1 MLHNNRAPRS
11 DNAYQLSSTSTP
23 SNIPKDDSLH
33 HPTPRP
39 VLARHS
45 TSLIDHADQLQVE
58 HTDKTKDSLASRSSN
73 HDTRRDGF
81 TWGLKPAPGDHSDP
95 RRHGRNPLLP
105 AQVHDKTP
113 PSLEELMR
121 PPQNED
127 ADAAHNSRVSRA
139 NTGDTLR
146 SLRNLAV
153 PSTRPESV
161 THRGTRRLSVAF
173 FAKGLFP
180 PASSSEDYRE
190 RRGSASSAE
199 SKGDGRRKRRLSFAL
214 PSTVEQ
220 GGPSESLN
228 QDSNA
233 ERSMIQTQKQ
243 LSKKSSMKSSLRDR
257 RNVNFDLSLPIE
269 PPDLPPQSCSLLT
282 KSSSI
287 TPARPRSPK
296 TPWIREEP
304 LQRPQA
310 VPQNTIPLLEEDY
323 VGQVTVEEGTPGSGL
338 LPDNDPISSS
348 HSPEFER
355 PPVKVRDRCY
365 VSRPRFSRSRSSQG
379 ERSSDA
385 LAHTPDG
392 SWAPNDSR
400 EFQEQKNRTAVELEQ
415 LSQATKEARSKRWRW
430 ARSATRSSDG
440 GHSNPIEEPTRD
452 RKFSVNPFRRSNRIS
467 EQTDQDQDSKHRQ
480 SPHANRLWW
489 IGKQSPPP
497 PPLPDPEYT
506 QIKRPLHIAM
516 PSAFAPPGMHRI
528 PTPPT
533 LDANGDIKG
542 KLADFFFDHGTD
554 IDRRP
559 RPAPSPGGYWDSDA
573 LLMSFKSS
581 SIQPSD
587 STEEGPEGP
596 VMTDY
601 APRSFTCDSND
612 YGTPGL
618 VATPG
623 GYMNA
628 GGTKPSPRADT
639 EERYFRRPVMQQ
651 TQLTA
656 AALRKIDEIKKFQW
670 IVPEHLPNSPL
681 CPLHKNYNGYSI
693 GVCYWHGRRRSS
705 GHRSMGSEEFVG
717 GVYELGKKEQRK
729 KRGAEAA
736 AERGGDGGVK
746 RGARGWQVG
755 MFDQSPEEHKPRK
768 NRLESLSGP

>member
-1 MLHNNRAPRS
+1 MLHSLRAPRS
-11 DNAYQLSSTSTP
+11 ENAYQLSSINTSSTV
-23 SNIPKDDSLH
+23 PKDDYLH
-33 HPTPRP
+33 QPKALPA
-39 VLARHS
+39 LARHS
-45 TSLIDHADQLQVE
+45 TSLIEHADQLQIE
-58 HTDKTKDSLASRSSN
+58 QTSKIKDGLASRSS
-73 HDTRRDGF
+73 HHESRRDGF
-81 TWGLKPAPGDHSDP
+81 TWGLKPATDDLSDQYRHS
-95 RRHGRNPLLP
+95 RNPLLP
-105 AQVHDKTP
+105 AKVREKTP

-127 ADAAHNSRVSRA
+127 ADAAHNKRVSRA
-139 NTGDTLR
+139 NTGDTFRNIRNPGIPSAR
-146 SLRNLAV
+146 SEAV
-153 PSTRPESV
+153 TR
-161 THRGTRRLSVAF
+161 HGTRKLSVAF

-180 PASSSEDYRE
+180 LASSSEDYQE
-190 RRGSASSAE
+190 RRVSASSME
-199 SKGDGRRKRRLSFAL
+199 SNDDRRTKHKLSFAL

-220 GGPSESLN
+220 SSPSESLTR
-228 QDSNA
+228 DSNA
-233 ERSMIQTQKQ
+233 ERSMTQRPKE

-269 PPDLPPQSCSLLT
+269 PPDLPPRSRSPLT

-296 TPWIREEP
+296 TPWIRDEP
-304 LQRPQA
+304 LQWRQA
-310 VPQNTIPLLEEDY
+310 ASQNTAPIFEEDY
-323 VGQVTVEEGTPGSGL
+323 VGQATVEEGTPGSGL

-348 HSPEFER
+348 HSPTFER

-365 VSRPRFSRSRSSQG
+365 VTRPRFNRSRDSRG

-392 SWAPNDSR
+392 SWAPNDER
-400 EFQEQKNRTAVELEQ
+400 EYQEQKNQTAVELEQ
-415 LSQATKEARSKRWRW
+415 LSQATKEVRSKRWRW

-440 GHSNPIEEPTRD
+440 SHSSPIAEPTRD
-452 RKFSVNPFRRSNRIS
+452 RKFSVNPFRRSNRLA

-497 PPLPDPEYT
+497 PEPEVT
-506 QIKRPLHIAM
+506 KIKPPSHIAM
-516 PSAFAPPGMHRI
+516 PSAFTPPGMHHI

-559 RPAPSPGGYWDSDA
+559 KARPSPGGYWDSDA
-573 LLMSFKSS
+573 LLMSFKSP

-596 VMTDY
+596 VPEY
-601 APRSFTCDSND
+601 APRSFTCDAND

-618 VATPG
+618 VVRPG

-628 GGTKPSPRADT
+628 GIPRLPRPANT
-639 EERYFRRPVMQQ
+639 EETWFRRCIVEQ

-656 AALRKIDEIKKFQW
+656 AALRKIDERKKFEW
-670 IVPEHLPNSPL
+670 IVPEHLPGSPL
-681 CPLHKNYNGYSI
+681 CPLHKNYQGYSI
-693 GVCYWHGRRRSS
+693 GVCYWHGRRRRMS
-705 GHRSMGSEEFVG
+705 GSNGSEGSDEFVG

-729 KRGAEAA
+729 RRRARAA
-736 AERGGDGGVK
+736 AERRGDVEVK

-755 MFDQSPEEHKPRK
+755 MFDQSPEEHKPKR
-768 NRLESLSGP
+768 NRLQSLSNS

>member
-1 MLHNNRAPRS
+1 MLNTPRAPRS
-11 DNAYQLSSTSTP
+11 ENAYQLSSTSTS

-58 HTDKTKDSLASRSSN
+58 HIGQIKNGPASRSS
-73 HDTRRDGF
+73 HHEIRRDGY
-81 TWGLKPAPGDHSDP
+81 TWGLKPASDDLSDP
-95 RRHGRNPLLP
+95 RRHSRNPLLP
-105 AQVHDKTP
+105 AQVREKTP

-127 ADAAHNSRVSRA
+127 ADAAHNDRVSRA
-139 NTGDTLR
+139 NTGDTM
-146 SLRNLAV
+146 SSVRNV
-153 PSTRPESV
+153 GIPSTRPESV
-161 THRGTRRLSVAF
+161 TRRSTRKLSVAV

-180 PASSSEDYRE
+180 PASSSEECRE
-190 RRGSASSAE
+190 RRESASSMGFN
-199 SKGDGRRKRRLSFAL
+199 GDGRKKRRPSFVLS
-214 PSTVEQ
+214 STVDQ
-220 GGPSESLN
+220 GGFMKPSHG
-228 QDSNA
+228 QTNA
-233 ERSMIQTQKQ
+233 ESSKTQKPTH

-269 PPDLPPQSCSLLT
+269 PPDLPPRSRSPLT

-296 TPWIREEP
+296 TPWIRDEP
-304 LQRPQA
+304 LQWTQA
-310 VPQNTIPLLEEDY
+310 ASQNTAPIFEEDY
-323 VGQVTVEEGTPGSGL
+323 VGQATVEEGTPGSGL

-348 HSPEFER
+348 HSPTFER
-355 PPVKVRDRCY
+355 PSVKVRDRCY
-365 VSRPRFSRSRSSQG
+365 VTRPRFNRSRDSRG
-379 ERSSDA
+379 EHSSDA

-392 SWAPNDSR
+392 SWAPNDER
-400 EFQEQKNRTAVELEQ
+400 EYQEQKNQTAVELEQ
-415 LSQATKEARSKRWRW
+415 LSQVTKEARSKRWRW

-440 GHSNPIEEPTRD
+440 SHSSPIAEPTRD
-452 RKFSVNPFRRSNRIS
+452 RKFSVNPFRRSNRLA

-497 PPLPDPEYT
+497 PEPEVT
-506 QIKRPLHIAM
+506 KIKPPSHIAM
-516 PSAFAPPGMHRI
+516 PSEFTPPGMHHI

-559 RPAPSPGGYWDSDA
+559 KARPSPGGYWDSDA
-573 LLMSFKSS
+573 LLMSFKSP

-596 VMTDY
+596 VPEY
-601 APRSFTCDSND
+601 APRSFTCDAND

-618 VATPG
+618 VVRPG

-628 GGTKPSPRADT
+628 GIPRLPRPANT
-639 EERYFRRPVMQQ
+639 EETWFRRCIVEQ

-656 AALRKIDEIKKFQW
+656 AALRKIDERKKFEW
-670 IVPEHLPNSPL
+670 IVPEHLPGSPL
-681 CPLHKNYNGYSI
+681 CPLHKNYQGYSI
-693 GVCYWHGRRRSS
+693 GVCYWHGRRRRMS
-705 GHRSMGSEEFVG
+705 GSNGSEGSDEFVG

-729 KRGAEAA
+729 RRRARAA
-736 AERGGDGGVK
+736 AERRGDAEVK

-755 MFDQSPEEHKPRK
+755 MFDQSPEEHKPKR
-768 NRLESLSGP
+768 NRLQSLSNS

>member
-1 MLHNNRAPRS
+1 MPHTLRAPRS
-11 DNAYQLSSTSTP
+11 ENAYQLSSISTS
-23 SNIPKDDSLH
+23 SKVPKDDYLH
-33 HPTPRP
+33 QPKPLP
-39 VLARHS
+39 ALARHS
-45 TSLIDHADQLQVE
+45 TSLIEHADQLQVE
-58 HTDKTKDSLASRSSN
+58 QTGKIKDGLASRSN
-73 HDTRRDGF
+73 HHESRRDGF
-81 TWGLKPAPGDHSDP
+81 TWGLKTDDLSDQHRHS
-95 RRHGRNPLLP
+95 RNPLLP
-105 AQVHDKTP
+105 AKVREKTP

-127 ADAAHNSRVSRA
+127 ADAAHNERVSRA
-139 NTGDTLR
+139 NTGETLR
-146 SLRNLAV
+146 NIRNPGIPPARSEV
-153 PSTRPESV
+153 VTRHGP
-161 THRGTRRLSVAF
+161 RKLSVAF

-180 PASSSEDYRE
+180 LASSSEGYQE
-190 RRGSASSAE
+190 RRVSASSME
-199 SKGDGRRKRRLSFAL
+199 SNDDGRTKHKLSFAL

-220 GGPSESLN
+220 SSTSKSLTP
-228 QDSNA
+228 DSYA
-233 ERSMIQTQKQ
+233 ERSITQRPKQ

-269 PPDLPPQSCSLLT
+269 PPDLPPRSRSPLT

-296 TPWIREEP
+296 TPWIRDEQ
-304 LQRPQA
+304 LQRTQA
-310 VPQNTIPLLEEDY
+310 ASQNTAPILEEDY
-323 VGQVTVEEGTPGSGL
+323 VGQATTEQGTPGSGL

-348 HSPEFER
+348 HSPKFEC
-355 PPVKVRDRCY
+355 PSVKVRDRCY
-365 VSRPRFSRSRSSQG
+365 VSRPRFNRSRNSRG

-392 SWAPNDSR
+392 SWAPNDER
-400 EFQEQKNRTAVELEQ
+400 EYQGQKNRTAVELEQ

-440 GHSNPIEEPTRD
+440 SHPSPIAEPTRD

-497 PPLPDPEYT
+497 PEPALT
-506 QIKRPLHIAM
+506 KIKSPSHIAL
-516 PSAFAPPGMHRI
+516 PSMFTPPGMRRI
-528 PTPPT
+528 PTPPI

-554 IDRRP
+554 IDRHAK
-559 RPAPSPGGYWDSDA
+559 PAPSPGGYWDSDA
-573 LLMSFKSS
+573 LLMSFKSP

-596 VMTDY
+596 VPEY
-601 APRSFTCDSND
+601 APRSFTCDAND

-618 VATPG
+618 VVRPG

-628 GGTKPSPRADT
+628 GTPRLPQPANT
-639 EERYFRRPVMQQ
+639 EETWFRRCVVER

-656 AALRKIDEIKKFQW
+656 AALRKIDERKKFEW
-670 IVPEHLPNSPL
+670 IVPEHLPGSPL
-681 CPLHKNYNGYSI
+681 CPLHKNYKGYSI
-693 GVCYWHGRRRSS
+693 GVCYWHGRRRRMS
-705 GHRSMGSEEFVG
+705 GSNGSEGSDEFVG

-729 KRGAEAA
+729 RRRARAA
-736 AERGGDGGVK
+736 AERGGEVEVR
-746 RGARGWQVG
+746 RGARGWPVG
-755 MFDQSPEEHKPRK
+755 MFDQSPEEQEPKRD
-768 NRLESLSGP
+768 RLQSLSNS